1 MRADKRLGQHFLR
14 DIEVLEEIVA
24 IADVSNSA
32 GVLEIGPGEGA
43 LTAFLVRA
51 GRPVVALERDPRA
64 VKAVEERLGD
74 KVEIVEGD
82 ALEED
87 LGALLPPAI
96 EGRDAPVIVGNLP
109 YNVGTAIYRR
119 ILALRKRSSR
129 AVLMLSLR
137 SQSESWLSPRRAPT
151 GRSPRSRRSRPA
163 LGSCES
169 CRHAPSGPHPRWT
182 RGSSSW
188 SHSRSLCWP
197 PRRSRDS

>member
-129 AVLMLSLR
+129 AVLML
-137 SQSESWLSPRRAPT
+137 
-151 GRSPRSRRSRPA
+151 
-163 LGSCES
+163 
-169 CRHAPSGPHPRWT
+169 
-182 RGSSSW
+182 
-188 SHSRSLCWP
+188 
-197 PRRSRDS
+197 